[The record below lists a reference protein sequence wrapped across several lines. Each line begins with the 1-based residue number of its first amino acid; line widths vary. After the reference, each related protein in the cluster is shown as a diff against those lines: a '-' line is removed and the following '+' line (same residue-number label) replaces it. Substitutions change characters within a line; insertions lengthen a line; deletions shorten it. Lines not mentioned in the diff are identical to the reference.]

1 MNAIK
6 AFLVIALL
14 SLAHGCASQGEP
26 KMIATGAEGEVE
38 WGFSCRLFDL
48 SNFGCD
54 VHGKRDK
61 EPSNVD

>member
-26 KMIATGAEGEVE
+26 QTIIQGKEG
-38 WGFSCRLFDL
+38 RLAWCLDL
-48 SNFGCD
+48 DLAIIEPLQLCINGE
-54 VHGKRDK
+54 RD
-61 EPSNVD
+61 NVD